1 MKNNVDM
8 VNSRRQERRKVY
20 KRALVLAVPM
30 MIQNGITNAVGLVDN
45 VMVGSLGTESMT
57 AVSIAGQLFFV
68 FFLAIFGGLS
78 GPGIYS
84 TQYFGQ
90 GNIEGVKDVFR
101 LKWWIGLFCL
111 VVGTAIF
118 LLWGNDLLR
127 LYLQGQ
133 AEGIDADA
141 TLQYGRE
148 YMLIMLLGLPPLVVT
163 QIYANTLRETGESVK
178 PMIASLCSVVADI
191 CFNYLLIYGKFGL
204 PRLEVKGAAVATV
217 IARVVEMSVIVLWAH
232 CGKEK
237 YAFLQQVYQSM
248 KIPVSTTVTI
258 LKKSLPIFFNE
269 FLWAGGMAVMTQCYS
284 IRGLTVVAGLTISN
298 ALCNMLNVV
307 FIAMGNAVGILSG
320 QMLGASEYE
329 KAKRDSLRLMWFT
342 GGMSLLLT
350 VILIGVSGVFPLLY
364 DTTARVRHYGSV
376 FIVITAIFFP
386 LQGFLNA
393 LYFTLRSGGKT
404 VITFLFDSMYT
415 WVISVPAAYLLCRH
429 SILPIVVIF
438 TLVQSLDFIKVV
450 VGYVLIKKG
459 VWMNNLVA

>member
-8 VNSRRQERRKVY
+8 INMRRLERKKVY

-90 GNIEGVKDVFR
+90 GNIEGVKEVFR
-101 LKWWIGLFCL
+101 LKWWIALFCL
-111 VVGTAIF
+111 VVGTTIF

-133 AEGIDADA
+133 AEGIDAAA
-141 TLQYGRE
+141 TLRYGRQ
-148 YMLIMLLGLPPLVVT
+148 YMLIMLLGLPPMVVT
-163 QIYANTLRETGESVK
+163 QIYANTLREAGESMK
-178 PMIASLCSVVADI
+178 PMIASVCSVVADI
-191 CFNYLLIYGKFGL
+191 CFNYMLIYGKFGL
-204 PRLEVKGAAVATV
+204 PRLEVRGAAVATV

-237 YAFLQQVYQSM
+237 YAFLQQVYRSM
-248 KIPVSTTVTI
+248 KVPVSMTVTI

-329 KAKRDSLRLMWFT
+329 KAKRDSVRLMWFI

-350 VILIGVSGVFPLLY
+350 VILIAVSGVFPLLY
-364 DTTARVRHYGSV
+364 DTTAKVRHYGTV

-438 TLVQSLDFIKVV
+438 TLVQSLDFIKVI